1 MTAVPSASERLGR
14 KMELVLPAYGTP
26 GRLLVEHPRARE
38 LLAPYLAA
46 GAYVTIVMVPL
57 MEAAL
62 ERARSLASDDGVAAG
77 LVGYLERHI
86 VEEMH
91 GDVPGGAAL
100 ADLAA
105 LGGDTEALRGEP
117 LPEKIASL
125 IGTLYFR
132 IVHSHP
138 VAILGLLWLESYPPD
153 RPSVER
159 LMQRTGLPH
168 DGFRQL
174 LLHAEIDVLHGEELR
189 ARVDALPLEPWHE
202 KLITLTAFETMSFFV
217 DAWVGVLEGADEPRG
232 TDGDPP
238 TGRRPG

>member
-1 MTAVPSASERLGR
+1 VPSASERLGR

-26 GRLLVEHPRARE
+26 GRLLVEHPRVRE

-105 LGGDTEALRGEP
+105 LGGDTEALRGQP
-117 LPEKIASL
+117 LPEKIAAL

-153 RPSVER
+153 RPSIER

-174 LLHAEIDVLHGEELR
+174 LLHAKVDVVHGKKVREL
-189 ARVDALPLEPWHE
+189 VDALPLEPWHE
-202 KLITLTAFETMSFFV
+202 ELITLTVFETMSFFV
-217 DAWVGVLEGADEPRG
+217 DAWVGVLEGDDEPRG
-232 TDGDPP
+232 NGDPP
-238 TGRRPG
+238 LGRRPG